1 MSQLSTEVVPRD
13 VRRHF
18 LAHFLLSD
26 ASSDSAHG
34 HCNGGVGR
42 RDKPRGDAAQPL
54 GNDIDGR
61 RLAHGGEP
69 QVPLHHPTRSVVDD
83 GHVSE
88 ANVATAP
95 ADDVL
100 ASAASLH
107 RDDGDAENAG
117 GLGVSIKRVQ
127 GWTHG
132 VVGGAAVEKAGAA
145 RYATPPRS
153 RSSPPTTGRNRGL
166 PPTVSFPAP
175 LGSGI
180 EVVVD
185 CAVTE
190 MNARRLA
197 RKQRV
202 AAVSELPERHT
213 GSTNSHKSLSSGTSG
228 SATSKSSAC
237 PSSGS
242 SGSSATPSSS
252 STSGASSASS
262 SAANRSGSES
272 MFPREPYGLT
282 HSSDGWGSRVANNSS
297 KDASPFSSSSS
308 RSETESVSLSQRTYN
323 TAASAGRHPDV
334 KKVVGNEMVAKEAR
348 PPKNAKS
355 IVAAWVVPVNGPL
368 HGVPYLIRQQ
378 TRTLETDGVVILRVS
393 RDVRPSEC
401 ALPADGKVSVRR

>member
-1 MSQLSTEVVPRD
+1 
-13 VRRHF
+13 
-18 LAHFLLSD
+18 
-26 ASSDSAHG
+26 
-34 HCNGGVGR
+34 VGR
-42 RDKPRGDAAQPL
+42 RDKPLGDAAQPL
-54 GNDIDGR
+54 GNDINGR
-61 RLAHGGEP
+61 RLAHGDEP
-69 QVPLHHPTRSVVDD
+69 QGPLHHPTRSVVDD

-117 GLGVSIKRVQ
+117 GLGASLKRVQ

-145 RYATPPRS
+145 RYATPPRG

-202 AAVSELPERHT
+202 AVVNELPARHT
-213 GSTNSHKSLSSGTSG
+213 GSTNSQKSLSSGTSG
-228 SATSKSSAC
+228 SASFKWSAC
-237 PSSGS
+237 PSSGN
-242 SGSSATPSSS
+242 SGSSAT
-252 STSGASSASS
+252 
-262 SAANRSGSES
+262 
-272 MFPREPYGLT
+272 
-282 HSSDGWGSRVANNSS
+282 
-297 KDASPFSSSSS
+297 
-308 RSETESVSLSQRTYN
+308 
-323 TAASAGRHPDV
+323 
-334 KKVVGNEMVAKEAR
+334 
-348 PPKNAKS
+348 
-355 IVAAWVVPVNGPL
+355 
-368 HGVPYLIRQQ
+368 
-378 TRTLETDGVVILRVS
+378 
-393 RDVRPSEC
+393 
-401 ALPADGKVSVRR
+401 